1 MPFLGGDAMSLTE
14 IVRALGLENL
24 TSELPLEEAGNV
36 DRAHASDLL
45 SDVLANAPAGA
56 LLITIQ
62 VHMNVV
68 AVAVHAG
75 LKAVVMASGM
85 RPPEDVR
92 GRAVAEKISLFTTGE
107 STFDVAGKLYELGL
121 RGK

>member
-1 MPFLGGDAMSLTE
+1 MNLGQIAHA
-14 IVRALGLENL
+14 IGLENL
-24 TSELPLEEAGNV
+24 TVELPLDAAGTV
-36 DRAHASDLL
+36 EKAHASDLL
-45 SDVLANAPAGA
+45 SDVLANAPAGG

-75 LKAVVMASGM
+75 LAAVIFASGM
-85 RPPEDVR
+85 KPPEDVR
-92 GRAVAEKISLFTTGE
+92 RKAVEEKVRLFTTRE
-107 STFDVAGKLYELGL
+107 STFDVAGKLYAQGL

>member
-1 MPFLGGDAMSLTE
+1 MNLGE
-14 IVRALGLENL
+14 ISRALGLEHC
-24 TSELPLEEAGNV
+24 TPELALDESASV
-36 DRAHASDLL
+36 DKAHASDLL
-45 SDVLANAPAGA
+45 SDVLANAPAGG

-75 LKAVVMASGM
+75 LAAVIFASGM
-85 RPPEDVR
+85 KPPEDVR
-92 GRAVAEKISLFTTGE
+92 RKAVSERISLFTTRQ
-107 STFDVAGKLYELGL
+107 STFDSAGKLYALGL

>member
-1 MPFLGGDAMSLTE
+1 MNMGQIAKE
-14 IVRALGLENL
+14 LGLMNL
-24 TSELPLEEAGNV
+24 TTELAMEEGGSV

-45 SDVLANAPAGA
+45 SDVLANAPAGG

-75 LKAVVMASGM
+75 LKAVIFASGM
-85 RPPEDVR
+85 KPPEDVR
-92 GRAVAEKISLFTTGE
+92 VKAVAEKVSLFAARE
-107 STFDVAGKLYELGL
+107 STFDVAGKLYALGL

>member
-1 MPFLGGDAMSLTE
+1 M
-14 IVRALGLENL
+14 
-24 TSELPLEEAGNV
+24 

-45 SDVLANAPAGA
+45 SDVLANAPAGG

-75 LKAVVMASGM
+75 LKAVIFASGM
-85 RPPEDVR
+85 KPPEDVR
-92 GRAVAEKISLFTTGE
+92 AKAVAEKVSLFTTGE
-107 STFDVAGKLYELGL
+107 STFDVAGKLYEMGL